1 MYNLAISQMLRSPT
15 SFFCLCIFFLLL
27 GCKDQQKIELSAKDN
42 LCKYSKYLHIYQ
54 NAKGYKIEILN
65 PDQQRKVQAFII
77 TKPFERIAVLS
88 ATHVGMLSAIHQ
100 QQKICA
106 VSDSK
111 YLYNPILKKRLDQN
125 LVTDLRSELGFS
137 SEKVLRSKAQVVVYS
152 GFGNE
157 SQQLKR
163 LAKANI
169 MSIANYEWRE
179 NTPLARAEWVLLFG
193 ILTGQFEE
201 AHQFF
206 KRVEGNYLRLQKQV
220 LQHNHSNQL
229 PVLISGNLYGDQWI
243 APAGQSFEARI
254 YKDAGFAYLFS
265 KAQGS
270 GSVFKSLP
278 EILQKGTTVGLWLNP
293 GQPTRSRLLKQ
304 YPKAKFFPFFNKRI
318 FCYTAHTNK
327 YWEQVAV
334 RPDWLLEDLSQIALK
349 PTKKMHFYAL
359 VK

>member
-15 SFFCLCIFFLLL
+15 SLFSLVIFFLLL
-27 GCKDQQKIELSAKDN
+27 GCKDQQRLELSAKDN

-54 NAKGYKIEILN
+54 SSKGYKIEISN
-65 PDQQRKVQAFII
+65 PDQQGKVQAFII
-77 TKPFERIAVLS
+77 NKPFERIAVLS

-125 LVTDLRSELGFS
+125 RVTDLRSELGFS
-137 SEKVLRSKAQVVVYS
+137 SEKLLRSKAQVVIYS

-163 LAKANI
+163 LEEANI
-169 MSIANYEWRE
+169 LSIANYEWRE

-193 ILTGQFEE
+193 ILSGQFEE
-201 AHQFF
+201 ARQFF
-206 KRVEGNYLRLQKQV
+206 KRVEGNYLHLQTQV
-220 LQHNHSNQL
+220 LQNQL

-278 EILQKGTTVGLWLNP
+278 EILQKGTAVGLWLNP
-293 GQPTRSRLLKQ
+293 GQPTRSGLLKQ

-318 FCYTAHTNK
+318 FCYTANTNK

>member
-15 SFFCLCIFFLLL
+15 SFYCLFIFFLLL
-27 GCKDQQKIELSAKDN
+27 GCKDQQKLELSAQDN

-54 NAKGYKIEILN
+54 NTKGYKIEISN
-65 PDQQRKVQAFII
+65 PDQQSNVKAFII
-77 TKPFERIAVLS
+77 TKPFKRIAVLS

-179 NTPLARAEWVLLFG
+179 NTPLAMAEWVLLFG
-193 ILTGQFEE
+193 ILSGQFEE

-270 GSVFKSLP
+270 GSVFNSLP
-278 EILQKGTTVGLWLNP
+278 EILQKGTAVGLWLNP
-293 GQPTRSRLLKQ
+293 GQPTRSGLFKK

-318 FCYTAHTNK
+318 FCYTANTNK

-334 RPDWLLEDLSQIALK
+334 RPYWLLEDLSQIALK

>member
-15 SFFCLCIFFLLL
+15 SFFCLFIFFLLL
-27 GCKDQQKIELSAKDN
+27 GCKDQQRLELSNKNN
-42 LCKYSKYLHIYQ
+42 LCKYSKYLHIYHSS
-54 NAKGYKIEILN
+54 KGFKIEISN
-65 PDQQRKVQAFII
+65 PDQQGKVQAFII
-77 TKPFERIAVLS
+77 TKPFDRIAVLS

-111 YLYNPILKKRLDQN
+111 YLYNPILKKHLDQN
-125 LVTDLRSELGFS
+125 RVTDLRSELGFS
-137 SEKVLRSKAQVVVYS
+137 SEKLLRSKAQVIIYS

-163 LAKANI
+163 LEEANI
-169 MSIANYEWRE
+169 LSIANYEW
-179 NTPLARAEWVLLFG
+179 LLFG
-193 ILTGQFEE
+193 ILSGQFEK
-201 AHQFF
+201 AGQFF
-206 KRVEGNYLRLQKQV
+206 KRVEGNYLRLQTQV
-220 LQHNHSNQL
+220 LQNNHSNQL

-278 EILQKGTTVGLWLNP
+278 EILQKGTAVGLWLNP
-293 GQPTRSRLLKQ
+293 GQPTRSGLLKQ

-318 FCYTAHTNK
+318 FCYTANTNK